1 MKLIF
6 LTPGTGS
13 YYCGVCMRDNAL
25 AKELIRRG
33 HEAIMLP
40 MYLPL
45 SLDEAP
51 VSQEAPIFFG
61 GINVY
66 LQHKFSIFR
75 YTPMWLD
82 RLLNHRGLLKRAAQQ
97 SGMTGG
103 AEIGSLTHSMLLG
116 EDGRQAKELD
126 KLIAWLKEYGKPD
139 AIWLSTALLVGL
151 ARRMKRELGVPV
163 LCSLQGEDSFLDTLV
178 EPWRTR
184 CWEALAER
192 GADVARFVAPSRY
205 FAELMERRMK
215 LPPDRVRVI
224 FNGMSLEGFEQ
235 PGTPPDPPVIGYLA
249 RFIEGKGL
257 GLVVKAFIELKKRG
271 RFPGVKLRCAGTM
284 TREDE
289 AFVAKQRAALE
300 ASGCA
305 ADAEFLP
312 NVSREAKIDFLKN
325 LTLLS
330 VPATYGE
337 AFGLYMIEALA
348 AGVPVVKPRHAAFP
362 EIVEATGGG
371 ILCEPENPMALADA
385 WEILLGDPARA
396 RAMGLQGREVVRREF
411 SMERMADHF
420 LEVTREKV
428 DATGAAH

>member
-6 LTPGTGS
+6 VTPGTGS

-33 HEAIMLP
+33 HDAIMLP

-51 VSQEAPIFFG
+51 ASQQTPIFYG

-66 LQHKFSIFR
+66 LQHKFSLFR
-75 YTPMWLD
+75 HTPLWLD

-103 AEIGSLTHSMLLG
+103 SEIGELTHSMLLG
-116 EDGRQAKELD
+116 EDGKQAKELE
-126 KLIAWLKEYGKPD
+126 KLIEWLKECGKPD
-139 AIWLSTALLVGL
+139 AIWLSTALLAGL
-151 ARRMKRELGVPV
+151 ARRMKSEVGVPV
-163 LCSLQGEDSFLDTLV
+163 FCSLQGEDSFLDTLG

-184 CWEALAER
+184 CWDALAER
-192 GADVARFVAPSRY
+192 GRDVDRFVAPSHY
-205 FAELMERRMK
+205 FADLMQLRMK
-215 LPPDRVRVI
+215 LPAERVRVI
-224 FNGMSLEGFEQ
+224 LNGMSLEGFEQ
-235 PGTPPDPPVIGYLA
+235 PGTPPTPPVIGYLA

-257 GLVVKAFIELKKRG
+257 GLVVEAFIELKRRG
-271 RFPGVKLRCAGTM
+271 RFSDVQLRCAGTM
-284 TREDE
+284 TSDDE
-289 AFVAKQRAALE
+289 RFVAKQRASLA
-300 ASGCA
+300 AAGFA
-305 ADAEFLP
+305 ADAAFLP
-312 NVSREAKIDFLKN
+312 NITREAKIDFLKG

-337 AFGLYMIEALA
+337 AFGLYLIEALA

-371 ILCEPENPMALADA
+371 ILCEPQDPRALADA

-396 RAMGLQGREVVRREF
+396 RALGLHGREVVRREF
-411 SMERMADHF
+411 SMERMADRF

-428 DATGAAH
+428 DAAGAVP